1 MEAQTSVTPETVTP
15 ETVQNFLRT
24 ELIDLGVEE
33 DMITVD
39 TKIDAL
45 DIDSLDVADLM
56 VSVKTAFGVVIPR
69 AELAEV
75 SIGGLVDR
83 ILAENAG

>member
-1 MEAQTSVTPETVTP
+1 MTSQISVTP

-24 ELIDLGVEE
+24 ELVDLGVEE
-33 DMITVD
+33 DNITAD
-39 TKIDAL
+39 TRFDSL

-56 VSVKTAFGVVIPR
+56 VSVKTQFGVVIPR
-69 AELAEV
+69 AELAAV

-83 ILAENAG
+83 IVSESAG